1 MRIACPFC
9 GERGNEE
16 FAYLGD
22 ATVVRPDPGAAG
34 ATQAFAD
41 YLYLRNNVR
50 GLHREL
56 WYHAA
61 GCHGWLVVTREND
74 EIRPVL
80 RDHAIELRD
89 MPQPRGPRVLVLRRM
104 RVGNDPDDE
113 AQEYGGID
121 WLLIAIVASLLAVG
135 WTGWIVWK
143 WAEVA
148 VQ

>member
-1 MRIACPFC
+1 VRIACPFC

-61 GCHGWLVVTREND
+61 GCHGWLVVTRD
-74 EIRPVL
+74 TMSHEIKRVEF
-80 RDHAIELRD
+80 ARD
-89 MPQPRGPRVLVLRRM
+89 MARARPL
-104 RVGNDPDDE
+104 
-113 AQEYGGID
+113 AAGG
-121 WLLIAIVASLLAVG
+121 G
-135 WTGWIVWK
+135 R
-143 WAEVA
+143 
-148 VQ
+148 